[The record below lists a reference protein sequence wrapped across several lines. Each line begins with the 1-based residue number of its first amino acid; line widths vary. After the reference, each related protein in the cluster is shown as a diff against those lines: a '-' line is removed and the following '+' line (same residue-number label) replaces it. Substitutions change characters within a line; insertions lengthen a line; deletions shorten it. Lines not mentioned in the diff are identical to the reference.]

1 MSVSRQELRTRLL
14 IAGLAVVLLVIAG
27 VAVLRVVGNESR
39 RNLADHMLSNLETMN
54 RVLGLLQDDSAH
66 RVKLVVDEPQYRR
79 LAFSLLARPDNPA
92 LHDAFRRWITPLYQS
107 RGFEDYALISADG
120 MRVIA
125 AGTPELVGRET
136 LPATQ
141 EALRRAE
148 LLGNSMTQP
157 IPGRYPAPGIEIEHP
172 TLLAFQL
179 ACVRIDEGLH
189 LRGFLCLQENGM
201 RAVLRYRILEV
212 HGRCVWILHSPAADR
227 WISLISVQIKR
238 TSSIM

>member
-136 LPATQ
+136 
-141 EALRRAE
+141 
-148 LLGNSMTQP
+148 
-157 IPGRYPAPGIEIEHP
+157 
-172 TLLAFQL
+172 
-179 ACVRIDEGLH
+179 
-189 LRGFLCLQENGM
+189 
-201 RAVLRYRILEV
+201 
-212 HGRCVWILHSPAADR
+212 
-227 WISLISVQIKR
+227 
-238 TSSIM
+238 